1 MIFLGNIIDNNK
13 ASGEWKNQLTTKI
26 SFILSKDSDGKRLM
40 HSKSDNME
48 IVTGKNTDEIIN
60 EVISSLLRRYQISF
74 EESMKVT

>member
-1 MIFLGNIIDNNK
+1 
-13 ASGEWKNQLTTKI
+13 
-26 SFILSKDSDGKRLM
+26 M

-60 EVISSLLRRYQISF
+60 EVISSLRRRYQISF

>member
-1 MIFLGNIIDNNK
+1 M
-13 ASGEWKNQLTTKI
+13 KI
-26 SFILSKDSDGKRLM
+26 SFILSKDNDGKRLM

-48 IVTGKNTDEIIN
+48 IVIGKDTDEIIN

>member
-1 MIFLGNIIDNNK
+1 
-13 ASGEWKNQLTTKI
+13 
-26 SFILSKDSDGKRLM
+26 M

-48 IVTGKNTDEIIN
+48 IVTGENTDEIIN

>member
-1 MIFLGNIIDNNK
+1 
-13 ASGEWKNQLTTKI
+13 
-26 SFILSKDSDGKRLM
+26 M

-48 IVTGKNTDEIIN
+48 IVTGKNTDEIIK